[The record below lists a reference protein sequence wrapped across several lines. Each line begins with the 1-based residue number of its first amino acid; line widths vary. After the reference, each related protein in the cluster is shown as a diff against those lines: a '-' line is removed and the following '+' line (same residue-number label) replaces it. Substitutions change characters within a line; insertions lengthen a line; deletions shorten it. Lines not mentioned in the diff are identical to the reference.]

1 MYAKF
6 INENRVE
13 RFSAR
18 HIVQDGRVYSNPRED
33 MLIRFGIKPL
43 VEEERPTPTDG
54 EIIYPVYREEET
66 RIVKSYRA
74 VNLLKGEENE

>member
-18 HIVQDGRVYSNPRED
+18 HIVKDGIVYANPRED
-33 MLIRFGIKPL
+33 LLIKFGIKPV
-43 VEEERPTPTDG
+43 VEEERPIAKEGD
-54 EIIYPVYREEET
+54 IIYPVYRDEEY
-66 RIVKSYRA
+66 RIVKSYKV
-74 VNLLKGEENE
+74 VNLLKEGENE